1 MDGQKQ
7 GYGGNQL
14 YPGNG
19 KLFHIWERHLQVK
32 VAGFIGTARA
42 QPGCPCPKFR
52 HGTDDASTLFT
63 TEMMRKASEIFV
75 GLIKTL

>member
-1 MDGQKQ
+1 M
-7 GYGGNQL
+7 
-14 YPGNG
+14 
-19 KLFHIWERHLQVK
+19 K

-52 HGTDDASTLFT
+52 HVTDDYFTLFT
-63 TEMMRKASEIFV
+63 TEMMRKASEFFV